1 MSKKLNDKMNVYLA
15 NQEVMYIKLH
25 NLHWYVKGKSFFALH
40 AKFEELYDQ
49 AAEILDEVAERLLS
63 LGESPIA
70 SFKKALSATAVKE
83 LDDVPVSSVDAV
95 KILLKDVEYWIKDT
109 KEIADLAD
117 DEGDKVTSDMFNG
130 YLKEY
135 QKLDWM
141 LKSYVVLQ
149 LMQYTVFL

>member
-25 NLHWYVKGKSFFALH
+25 NLHWYVKGKSFFTLH

-49 AAEILDEVAERLLS
+49 TAGILDEVAERILS

-141 LKSYVVLQ
+141 LKSYVE
-149 LMQYTVFL
+149 

>member
-25 NLHWYVKGKSFFALH
+25 NLHWYVKGKSFFTLH

-141 LKSYVVLQ
+141 LKSYVE
-149 LMQYTVFL
+149 

>member
-25 NLHWYVKGKSFFALH
+25 NLHWYVKGKSFFTLH

-49 AAEILDEVAERLLS
+49 TAEILDEVAERILS

-95 KILLKDVEYWIKDT
+95 NILLKDVEYWIKDT

-117 DEGDKVTSDMFNG
+117 DEGDKVTSDIFNG

-135 QKLDWM
+135 QKLEWM
-141 LKSYVVLQ
+141 LKSYVE
-149 LMQYTVFL
+149 